1 MIIQDTKQL
10 KSELKLYNHYLCQLK
25 LHKQE
30 VSQIFDSMTHV
41 SSPSPKYTVI
51 KKKVFYTDK
60 YGQRKCRI
68 ERKTIPV
75 PKVRANMTNNDM
87 LMIEKIE
94 AKDKAEKQRDYY
106 QKRVN
111 DINETL
117 ALMSKDLM
125 DLCISVFVND
135 NWQKECSKRDMSK
148 SALYRLIDRQLDLF
162 KEDNIKKIN

>member
-1 MIIQDTKQL
+1 
-10 KSELKLYNHYLCQLK
+10 
-25 LHKQE
+25 
-30 VSQIFDSMTHV
+30 
-41 SSPSPKYTVI
+41 
-51 KKKVFYTDK
+51 
-60 YGQRKCRI
+60 
-68 ERKTIPV
+68 
-75 PKVRANMTNNDM
+75 MTNSDM
-87 LMIEKIE
+87 MMIEKIE

-135 NWQKECSKRDMSK
+135 NWQKECHKRDMSK
-148 SALYRLIDRQLDLF
+148 SALYRLIDRQLDIF

>member
-1 MIIQDTKQL
+1 
-10 KSELKLYNHYLCQLK
+10 
-25 LHKQE
+25 
-30 VSQIFDSMTHV
+30 
-41 SSPSPKYTVI
+41 
-51 KKKVFYTDK
+51 
-60 YGQRKCRI
+60 
-68 ERKTIPV
+68 
-75 PKVRANMTNNDM
+75 MTNSDM

-135 NWQKECSKRDMSK
+135 NWQKECQKRDMSK
-148 SALYRLIDRQLDLF
+148 SALYRLIDRQLDIF